1 MSLKES
7 LLPIDSPDVLERRFR
22 IALLTILKEKE
33 LGILERPE
41 ASLADELI
49 ADHAHSDWSYFKR
62 IVDAM
67 PVEAGLYADTAVA
80 SIEELRSL
88 RALQGTEFWKKL
100 TDPKNADRFDTH
112 LWLVAACSGRLRG
125 RDEINEELTARIE
138 RMEPTIPRL
147 EYVLATCRRTDS
159 AQLEE
164 ILHREPRYVS
174 AHLRLGRVDVGS
186 RNYVDAEAHFE
197 TVLETAPTALAALL
211 PLAQMYFD
219 LGEMESSRSL
229 YERIVELAPEH
240 RDGLLG
246 LAQSLGYL
254 GEHARAIEKLNR
266 MIELGAL
273 YLGEAHYWLA
283 WNHYQRDLP
292 AVARE
297 DTEKAKR
304 YQPMDAPTFFL
315 SGAIAATTGA
325 LDRAEVE
332 FKQALRYDPE
342 HCEAAVELAN
352 VYRATARERDAA
364 NQFETAG
371 PCFAERALGYRAAL
385 EELIADTVTPSAW
398 LQSQTD
404 RYEKQIQDALR
415 ERARIH
421 LEAATIYLR
430 LGDPAS
436 ATRCADVAATHPDFE
451 ERARAVVSRI
461 SR

>member
-1 MSLKES
+1 MLETVVGRAFRRGERLSALAAPVSTAFPGPGSVES
-7 LLPIDSPDVLERRFR
+7 VANDVSGTDFAPQR
-22 IALLTILKEKE
+22 TC
-33 LGILERPE
+33 GIE
-41 ASLADELI
+41 
-49 ADHAHSDWSYFKR
+49 
-62 IVDAM
+62 
-67 PVEAGLYADTAVA
+67 T
-80 SIEELRSL
+80 
-88 RALQGTEFWKKL
+88 
-100 TDPKNADRFDTH
+100 
-112 LWLVAACSGRLRG
+112 
-125 RDEINEELTARIE
+125 
-138 RMEPTIPRL
+138 
-147 EYVLATCRRTDS
+147 S
-159 AQLEE
+159 A
-164 ILHREPRYVS
+164 ILHFGSALTMRELCLQNSGSNSSTRTGYAAATNTS
-174 AHLRLGRVDVGS
+174 WRKHLGS
-186 RNYVDAEAHFE
+186 RNYVAAEAHFE

-254 GEHARAIEKLNR
+254 GEHGRAIEKLNR

-292 AVARE
+292 DVARE
-297 DTEKAKR
+297 NTEKAKR

-352 VYRATARERDAA
+352 VYRATARDRDAA
-364 NQFETAG
+364 NQFETG
-371 PCFAERALGYRAAL
+371 GLCFAERALKARAAV
-385 EELIADTVTPSAW
+385 EELIADTVTPSAL

-430 LGDPAS
+430 LGDLAS
-436 ATRCADVAATHPDFE
+436 ATRCAHIAATHLDFE
-451 ERARAVVSRI
+451 ERARAVVSRV